1 MKYNPD
7 MYHRRSIRLQN
18 YDYSQN
24 GYYFVNIC
32 TQNRQ
37 NYFQNVCVSGM
48 ITKWWHILPD
58 KFSNIEI
65 DEFVVMSDHI
75 HGIIAI
81 VNSVGADPCVRPNEM
96 TDPCVCPNGKY
107 DKRVVGKHIGLETS
121 GKHIGLETSGKHIG
135 LPLLQEIVQWF
146 KTMTTNEYIRNVK
159 NLKWKPFDG
168 KLWQRNY
175 YEHIIRNEKALYRIR
190 QYIKNN
196 PLYATT

>member
-7 MYHRRSIRLQN
+7 MYHRRSIRLKN

-37 NYFQNVCVSGM
+37 NYFQNVCVAEM

-65 DEFVVMSDHI
+65 DEFVVMPDHV

-81 VNSVGADPCVRPNEM
+81 VNPVGADLCVRPNEM
-96 TDPCVCPNGKY
+96 TDRYVCPNGKY
-107 DKRVVGKHIGLETS
+107 DKRVVGKHIGL
-121 GKHIGLETSGKHIG
+121 
-135 LPLLQEIVQWF
+135 PLHPPLQEIVQWF

-175 YEHIIRNEKALYRIR
+175 YEHIIRNEKALCRIR

-196 PLYATT
+196 LLEHLYKKNKGNI